1 MAELIWLPV
10 TAAAYGVALL
20 ARRRISSP
28 LLNPTLVA
36 MATLI
41 ATLLATGVPYADYAT
56 ATSPLT
62 ALLGPAV
69 VALAVPLHREREML
83 SRHAGTI
90 LLGAATG
97 AACAIAVGAAAAAVM
112 HLAPAWALAL
122 TSRSATAPISIAL
135 AGELHGAAALS
146 AVLSTLAGVAG
157 ATLGPRWLDLIRV
170 RHPLARGLAHGVASH
185 GIGTARMLDETRLA
199 GATAAVGMGLGGAV
213 VALVLPLLWS

>member
-1 MAELIWLPV
+1 MAALIWLPA
-10 TAAAYGVALL
+10 TAGAYAVAAVLG
-20 ARRRISSP
+20 RRIVGP
-28 LLNPTLVA
+28 VLNPTLVA
-36 MATLI
+36 IAALA

-56 ATSPLT
+56 GTSPLT

-69 VALAVPLHREREML
+69 VALAVPLHRERETL
-83 SRHAGTI
+83 RRHAGTI
-90 LLGAATG
+90 VLGAAAG
-97 AACAIAVGAAAAAVM
+97 AGCAIAVGTAAAAVM
-112 HLAPAWALAL
+112 HLTQDWALAL

-135 AGELHGAAALS
+135 AGELHGAAGLS
-146 AVLSTLAGVAG
+146 AVLSILAGVAG

-213 VALVLPLLWS
+213 VAVVLPLLWS

>member
-1 MAELIWLPV
+1 MAELIWLPI
-10 TAAAYGVALL
+10 TAAAYGAALIV
-20 ARRRISSP
+20 RRRFDSP

-36 MATLI
+36 MAALI
-41 ATLLATGVPYADYAT
+41 ATLLATGVPYADYAS

-69 VALAVPLHREREML
+69 VALAVPLHRERATL
-83 SRHAGTI
+83 RRHAGTI
-90 LLGAATG
+90 LVGASAG

-112 HLAPAWALAL
+112 HLAPDWALAL
-122 TSRSATAPISIAL
+122 SSRSATAPISIAL

-146 AVLSTLAGVAG
+146 AVLSILAGVAG

-185 GIGTARMLDETRLA
+185 GIGTARMLEETRLA

>member
-1 MAELIWLPV
+1 MVELIWLPV
-10 TAAAYGVALL
+10 TAAAYVIASRLP
-20 ARRRISSP
+20 RRP

-36 MATLI
+36 MAALV
-41 ATLLATGVPYADYAT
+41 ATLLVTGVPYASYASGT
-56 ATSPLT
+56 TPLT

-69 VALAVPLHREREML
+69 VALAVPLHRERETL
-83 SRHAGTI
+83 RRHARTI
-90 LLGAATG
+90 GLGAAAG
-97 AACAIAVGAAAAAVM
+97 ASCAIAVGLAAAAVM

-146 AVLSTLAGVAG
+146 AVLSVLAGVAG
-157 ATLGPRWLDLIRV
+157 ATLGPRWLDLVRV

-199 GATAAVGMGLGGAV
+199 GATAAVGMALGGVMVAFAV
-213 VALVLPLLWS
+213 PLVY

>member
-1 MAELIWLPV
+1 MADLIWLPV
-10 TAAAYGVALL
+10 TAAAYGAALL
-20 ARRRISSP
+20 LKRRIDSP

-36 MATLI
+36 MASLA
-41 ATLLATGVPYADYAT
+41 ATLLATGIPYAEYASGT
-56 ATSPLT
+56 GALT

-69 VALAVPLHREREML
+69 VALAVPLHRERETL
-83 SRHAGTI
+83 RRHAATI
-90 LLGAATG
+90 ALGAAAG
-97 AACAIAVGAAAAAVM
+97 AGCAIAVGAAAAAVM

-146 AVLSTLAGVAG
+146 AVLSILAGVAG
-157 ATLGPRWLDLIRV
+157 AALGPRWLDLIRV

-213 VALVLPLLWS
+213 VAVVLPLLWS